1 MKAEIRRHVAPDC
14 EAHGKRPPWPTDRGA
29 IATDL
34 LSAPLFADLSPA
46 HLSALA
52 EITEP
57 LIVPAHEVI
66 FAQGAPATAI
76 FVLHEGQVRIYMVL
90 RDGRA
95 ATLRH
100 VQPGETFGEATL
112 FTDAYPAHS
121 ETLTTS
127 RIYRLRKDA
136 FQALLEEQPQLALNL
151 LAAQAK
157 LMVLLT
163 RRVEELLLP
172 VPARLARYLRGLC
185 AEQGTACQLPTSKR
199 EIAAR
204 LGTVP
209 ETLSRTLQRFKR
221 AGVISF
227 SGDKVRILDV
237 DALDRLAQDSGRE
250 VAGHAL
256 ADLAQLHDIVTQQLP

>member
-1 MKAEIRRHVAPDC
+1 MNADS
-14 EAHGKRPPWPTDRGA
+14 RPPVTPGHSLPNDQAFCPVDRGA
-29 IATDL
+29 IARGL
-34 LSAPLFADLSPA
+34 ASAPLFADLPPT

-52 EITEP
+52 QITEP
-57 LIVPAHEVI
+57 IVVPARTVI

-76 FVLHEGQVRIYMVL
+76 FVLHEGQVRIYTVL
-90 RDGRA
+90 RNGRA

-112 FTDAYPAHS
+112 FTDTYPAHS
-121 ETLTTS
+121 ETLATS

-151 LAAQAK
+151 LATQAK

-163 RRVEELLLP
+163 HRVEELLLP

-227 SGDKVRILDV
+227 SGNKVRILDV
-237 DALDRLAQDSGRE
+237 DGLDRLAQDSGRE
-250 VAGHAL
+250 VTGHAL